1 MMFLL
6 QYFIVQGR
14 SYVGSLHS
22 LKIYELEP
30 WSIAAI
36 LSIRPAFFHL
46 LFWRFFSE
54 SLSNISYRLSLPFQ
68 LISSLVLRLSSC
80 CHFDTPLKSSFHD
93 HSIPTHFNPELL
105 TSSQIYREKNTTV
118 LGTQLELPKKM
129 IKTLDFD
136 TLSNFFFLIYKAVE
150 KLPQKSRATIHL
162 HCVTVKKCPL
172 CNSPSSILR

>member
-105 TSSQIYREKNTTV
+105 TSSQIYREKKHNRTWHAA
-118 LGTQLELPKKM
+118 GTSEKNDQNFRLRYAFK
-129 IKTLDFD
+129 
-136 TLSNFFFLIYKAVE
+136 FFFFNI
-150 KLPQKSRATIHL
+150 
-162 HCVTVKKCPL
+162 
-172 CNSPSSILR
+172 